1 MNFKPNK
8 VTLALVSSGL
18 MALSAQVFAAEASE
32 VDKAEDEVEVIQ
44 VTGIRGAL
52 QKAQAIKMSSES
64 IVEVISAEDIGK
76 LPDTSVAESL
86 ARLPGLTGERRNGR
100 TSGLSVRGF
109 NENYIGTSINGREL
123 LGMGDNRGV
132 EFDLY
137 PTEFIS
143 SIVVYKTPEAGLMN
157 QGIAGTIDL
166 QTISPLNS
174 QKVIAVNARYEK
186 NSEDSIN
193 PDFDNTG
200 HRLSLN
206 YVDQFMDDTLGFSL
220 VLASQETPR
229 QEEQFR
235 GWGYATVNTNKNDD
249 GSFENSRRAG
259 DTVEVPDGTL
269 VLGGQDSLIRSALL
283 ERNSVAAV
291 LQYAPSDRLNIQLD
305 ALYIDFK
312 ESDIKRGIEG
322 GGAEWGTGEYTVT
335 GVENGLASG
344 YYDGF
349 TDVIRNDAQTQ
360 ESELTSLGLNLDY
373 TINDTWTATVDLSY
387 GEVTKDILDIETY
400 SGTGR
405 AGSGASQARSFEQ
418 TAQGVIYSDHPAIAA
433 VDYTDASLITLA
445 GPQAWGGGMAAVP
458 GPYFGTN
465 DAQDGFEN
473 RPSFDEELF
482 TARFEMDGSIEFSIF
497 TGLNVGINYSDRSKT
512 KVNDG
517 AFLTAS
523 TYGGADTS
531 PISLGNVTLP
541 NGLGQIIAYDA
552 LNLYNT
558 GFYNLT
564 DAKLADTERLG
575 DSYTTDETIITGF
588 AKLDLEAE
596 IGSVLV
602 SGNVGVQ
609 VINVDQ
615 NSGGFDAI
623 VGSEGLVLKNAVSD
637 GESYTDVLPSLNLT
651 FEVAENQFVRTSV
664 AKVQSRPR
672 LDDMKVNRSVSFQFN
687 DSNITSNDAANSPW
701 SASSGNA
708 KLRPLEAN
716 QFDLTYENY
725 FADDGYFAVSFFYKD
740 LVNWQRAAA
749 DIADFTEFYIPEI
762 HHTSGTTDING
773 DDVIDGDDIV
783 GPTLFTGGVSTLE
796 DGLTGFVRGWEL
808 QASVPLR
815 LVTDALDGF
824 GLTANATF
832 IDGKLDVEDGDNRVP
847 GLSKESYSFTVYY
860 ETNGF
865 QARVSGVKRSSF
877 LTESR
882 GLSLALE
889 NTSDDGVTQI
899 DAQISYDFDK
909 AGIDSLAGLTIS
921 LQGQNLTDEP
931 TVQSNGPGQ
940 VVRYQSF
947 GASYLINVGYK
958 F

>member
-1 MNFKPNK
+1 MLNFKPNK

-18 MALSAQVFAAEASE
+18 MALSAQAFAADEA
-32 VDKAEDEVEVIQ
+32 KADEEIEVIQ

-76 LPDTSVAESL
+76 LPDTSIAESL
-86 ARLPGLTGERRNGR
+86 ARLPGVTGERRNGR

-143 SIVVYKTPEAGLMN
+143 NIVVYKTPEASLMN

-166 QTISPLNS
+166 QTISPLNTG
-174 QKVIAVNARYEK
+174 KVFAVNARYEK
-186 NSEDSIN
+186 NANDSVN

-200 HRLSLN
+200 SRLSLN

-235 GWGYATVNTNKNDD
+235 GWGYASVGADHT
-249 GSFENSRRAG
+249 G
-259 DTVEVPDGTL
+259 DTVDVPDGTV

-291 LQYAPSDRLNIQLD
+291 LQYAPSDKLNIQLD

-322 GGAEWGTGEYTVT
+322 GGAEWGVGGDYTIT
-335 GVENGLASG
+335 GVENGVATSG
-344 YYDGF
+344 YYGSANGGF
-349 TDVIRNDAQTQ
+349 NEVIRNDARTQ
-360 ESELTSLGLNLDY
+360 DSELTSLGLNLDY
-373 TINDTWTATVDLSY
+373 IINDNWTAEVDLSY
-387 GEVTKDILDIETY
+387 GEVTKDLLDIETY

-405 AGSGASQARSFEQ
+405 AGSGASQARSFQ
-418 TAQGVIYSDHPAIAA
+418 NTAAGVVYSANPNIPL

-445 GPQAWGGGMAAVP
+445 GPQAWGGGMASIP
-458 GPYFGTN
+458 GPFFGTN

-473 RPSFDEELF
+473 RPTFNEELF
-482 TARFEMDGSIEFSIF
+482 TARFEVDGAIEFSIF

-523 TYGGADTS
+523 TYGGTDVAPT
-531 PISLGNVTLP
+531 SLGNVTLP

-552 LNLYNT
+552 LGLYNS
-558 GFYNLT
+558 GFYTFT
-564 DAKLADTERLG
+564 DAKLADTNRLG

-588 AKLDLEAE
+588 AKLDLETE

-602 SGNVGVQ
+602 TGNAGVQ
-609 VINVDQ
+609 VVNVDQ
-615 NSGGFDAI
+615 SSSGYDAI
-623 VGSEGLVLKNAVSD
+623 VGANGLVAKNPVSD
-637 GESYTDVLPSLNLT
+637 GVSYTDVLPSLNLT
-651 FEVAENQFVRTSV
+651 FEVAEDQFVRTSM

-687 DSNITSNDAANSPW
+687 DANIVSDQVENSPW
-701 SASSGNA
+701 SAQAGNA

-725 FADDGYFAVSFFYKD
+725 FADDGYFAISFFYKD
-740 LVNWQRAAA
+740 LTNWQRAAA
-749 DIADFTEFYIPEI
+749 TVGDFTDLYIPEI
-762 HHTSGTTDING
+762 HKTSGTTDING
-773 DDVIDGDDIV
+773 DGIIDENDVV

-796 DGLTGFVRGWEL
+796 DGLTGFVRGWEF

-815 LVTDALDGF
+815 LISDALDGF
-824 GLTANATF
+824 GLVASATF
-832 IDGKLDVEDGDNRVP
+832 IDGKLDVEDGDDRVP
-847 GLSKESYSFTVYY
+847 GLSKESYSFTGYY
-860 ETNGF
+860 ENNGF
-865 QARVSGVKRSSF
+865 EARVSGVKRSSF

-899 DAQISYDFDK
+899 DAQVSYDFDK
-909 AGIDSLAGLTIS
+909 AGFESLAGLTIS

-940 VVRYQSF
+940 IVRYQSF
-947 GASYLINVGYK
+947 GANYLINIGYK

>member
-1 MNFKPNK
+1 MLNFKPNK

-18 MALSAQVFAAEASE
+18 MALSAQAFAAE
-32 VDKAEDEVEVIQ
+32 KAVEEEIEVIQ

-86 ARLPGLTGERRNGR
+86 ARLPGITGERRNGR

-143 SIVVYKTPEAGLMN
+143 SIIVYKTPEAGLMN

-186 NSEDSIN
+186 NANDSIN

-200 HRLSLN
+200 SRLSLN
-206 YVDQFMDDTLGFSL
+206 YVDQFLDDTLGFSL

-235 GWGYATVNTNKNDD
+235 GWGYASVGADRT
-249 GSFENSRRAG
+249 G
-259 DTVEVPDGTL
+259 DTVDVPDGTV
-269 VLGGQDSLIRSALL
+269 VLGGQDSLVRSALL

-291 LQYAPSDRLNIQLD
+291 LQYAPSDKLNIQLD

-322 GGAEWGTGEYTVT
+322 GGAEWGVGGDYTIT
-335 GVENGLASG
+335 GVDNGVATSG
-344 YYDGF
+344 YYGSANGGF
-349 TDVIRNDAQTQ
+349 NEVIRNDAQTQ
-360 ESELTSLGLNLDY
+360 KSELTSIGLNLDY
-373 TINDTWTATVDLSY
+373 IINDDWTAEVDMSY

-405 AGSGASQARSFEQ
+405 AGSGAAQARSFQ
-418 TAQGVIYSDHPAIAA
+418 NTSAGVVYGANPDVGL

-445 GPQAWGGGMAAVP
+445 GPQAWGGGMSGVP

-482 TARFEMDGSIEFSIF
+482 TARFELDGAIEFGIF
-497 TGLNVGINYSDRSKT
+497 TGLNIGINYSDRSKT

-523 TYGGADTS
+523 TYGGTDIS
-531 PISLGNVTLP
+531 PTSLGNVTLP

-552 LNLYNT
+552 LKLYNS
-558 GFYNLT
+558 GFYNFT
-564 DAKLADTERLG
+564 DAKLADTNRLG
-575 DSYTTDETIITGF
+575 DSYTTDETLITGF
-588 AKLDLEAE
+588 AKLDLETE

-602 SGNVGVQ
+602 SGNIGVQ
-609 VINVDQ
+609 IVNVDQ
-615 NSGGFDAI
+615 SSGGFDAF
-623 VGSEGLVLKNAVSD
+623 VGDNGLVLENPVSD
-637 GESYTDVLPSLNLT
+637 GDSYTDVLPSLNLT
-651 FEVAENQFVRTSV
+651 FEVAEDQFVRTSM

-687 DSNITSNDAANSPW
+687 DANIVSDQVENSPW
-701 SASSGNA
+701 SANSGNA
-708 KLRPLEAN
+708 RLRPLEAN

-725 FADDGYFAVSFFYKD
+725 FADDGYFAISFFYKD

-749 DIADFTEFYIPEI
+749 DVSDFTDFYIPGY
-762 HHTSGTTDING
+762 HQTSGTTDING
-773 DDVIDGDDIV
+773 DGVIDENDIV
-783 GPTLFTGGVSTLE
+783 APTLFTGGVSTLE

-808 QASVPLR
+808 QASIPMR
-815 LVTDALDGF
+815 LVADALDGF
-824 GLTANATF
+824 GLTASATF
-832 IDGKLDVEDGDNRVP
+832 IDGKLDVPEGQENRVP
-847 GLSKESYSFTVYY
+847 GLSEESYSFTAYY
-860 ETNGF
+860 EANGF
-865 QARVSGVKRSSF
+865 EARVSGVKRSSF

-899 DAQISYDFDK
+899 DAQVSYDFDK
-909 AGIDSLAGLTIS
+909 AGFESLAGLTIS

-931 TVQSNGPGQ
+931 TIQSNGPGQ
-940 VVRYQSF
+940 IVRYQSF